1 MSEASMGLDHCLSEI
16 LQERSPVCLLVPT
29 SDPTD
34 PDIIGPFY
42 SWKSAEHW
50 QAELAKRYPR
60 YLDAKIRQMATV
72 ETEIAA
78 IQENEDAP
86 LHQQAKALLRRH
98 FGNQV
103 RDDD

>member
-1 MSEASMGLDHCLSEI
+1 
-16 LQERSPVCLLVPT
+16 
-29 SDPTD
+29 
-34 PDIIGPFY
+34 
-42 SWKSAEHW
+42 
-50 QAELAKRYPR
+50 
-60 YLDAKIRQMATV
+60 MATV

-103 RDDD
+103 RDDTAG